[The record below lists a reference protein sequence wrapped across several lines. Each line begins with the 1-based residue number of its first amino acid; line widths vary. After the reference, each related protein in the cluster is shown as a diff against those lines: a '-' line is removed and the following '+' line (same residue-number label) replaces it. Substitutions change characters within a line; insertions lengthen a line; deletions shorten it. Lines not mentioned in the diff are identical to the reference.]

1 MVPYAGICYAASFAA
16 DELGTADGACM
27 DISSFI
33 RTVPDFPKT
42 GVQFKDVTTLLQNG
56 PAFKYIIDGWRD
68 RYRDKNVET
77 IVAADARGFIFG
89 SALAYSM
96 ELPIALVRK
105 KGKLPHDTISEDYDL
120 EYGTDTLEMHVDAL
134 KPDERVVIVDDLLA
148 TGGTMRASV
157 RLVEKL
163 GAEIVEITC
172 VVELPMLKGREKL
185 AGYPVHTLVEYM
197 VE

>member
-1 MVPYAGICYAASFAA
+1 
-16 DELGTADGACM
+16 M
-27 DISSFI
+27 DLSSFI
-33 RTVPDFPKT
+33 RTVPDFPT
-42 GVQFKDVTTLLQNG
+42 RGVQFKDITTLLQNG

-68 RYRDKNVET
+68 RYRDKNVEA

-89 SALAYSM
+89 SALAYAM

-105 KGKLPHDTISEDYDL
+105 KGKLPHHTISEDYEL

-134 KPDERVVIVDDLLA
+134 KPSERVVIVDDLLA
-148 TGGTMRASV
+148 TGGTMAASV

-163 GAEIVEITC
+163 GADIVEITC
-172 VVELPMLKGREKL
+172 VVELPPLKGREKL

-197 VE
+197 VD